1 VNPSLRGRR
10 GLWRP
15 RIRARQRL
23 AWCMGNLL
31 CMGLIL
37 CFRLSPSP
45 GLNVAD
51 HGLAALVNVDM
62 LDSDLLLALASMP
75 VQRLEQRRDDG
86 RVQFAIFYRSI
97 GWTGCP
103 GNAERGWTS
112 TQLG

>member
-1 VNPSLRGRR
+1 
-10 GLWRP
+10 
-15 RIRARQRL
+15 
-23 AWCMGNLL
+23 
-31 CMGLIL
+31 MGLIL

-97 GWTGCP
+97 GWTGFP